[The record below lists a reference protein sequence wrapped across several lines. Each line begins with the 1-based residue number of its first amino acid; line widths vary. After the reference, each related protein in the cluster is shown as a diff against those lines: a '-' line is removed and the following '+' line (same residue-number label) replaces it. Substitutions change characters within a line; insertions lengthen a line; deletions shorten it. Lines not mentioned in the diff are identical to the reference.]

1 MGKIALL
8 FPGQGSQKTG
18 MGREV
23 WENSSLAR
31 ETFETASRLL
41 GFSMEDLCFTP
52 NDQLDLTEYT
62 QAALLTVSVAIWR
75 ELAARGLAA
84 QGAAGLSLGEYGA
97 LVACGVMG
105 FDDAVQVVR
114 QRGILMQEAVPRCV

>member
-84 QGAAGLSLGEYGA
+84 QGAAGG
-97 LVACGVMG
+97 
-105 FDDAVQVVR
+105 DDVVQSAAFPCWNGSQHLLLR
-114 QRGILMQEAVPRCV
+114 M